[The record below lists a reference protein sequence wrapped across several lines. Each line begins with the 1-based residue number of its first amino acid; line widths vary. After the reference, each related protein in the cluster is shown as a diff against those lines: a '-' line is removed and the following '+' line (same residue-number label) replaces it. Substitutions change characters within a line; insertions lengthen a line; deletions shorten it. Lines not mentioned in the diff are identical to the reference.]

1 MIVQQRILEK
11 LTAALHPVHLDVVN
25 ESHMHSVPP
34 GSETHF
40 KVLVV
45 SPAFEGQPLVQR
57 HRAVNA
63 ALADELRSGVHALS
77 IRALTPSQWEVD
89 GAPGFQSPP
98 CLGGSKA
105 GAKA

>member
-1 MIVQQRILEK
+1 VVLQKRIQEK
-11 LTAALHPVHLDVVN
+11 LTAALAPKHLDVIN
-25 ESHMHSVPP
+25 ESHMHSVAP

-45 SPAFEGQPLVQR
+45 SDAFENKTLIER

-63 ALADELRSGVHALS
+63 ALAEELKKGLHALT
-77 IRALTPSQWEVD
+77 IRALTPAQWEKD
-89 GAPGFQSPP
+89 GAQGFVSPA

-105 GAKA
+105 G